1 MSTTRTSAPR
11 RSDIRRRVPTWR
23 VPLALVALSLIPVV
37 AGSVRLA
44 DLSTGSTHMP
54 QDAHHPDTP
63 VALVVHI
70 VSATAFSLLGAFQF
84 SAGLRRR
91 HARWHRAA
99 GRVLVPT
106 GLVVALSALW
116 LTLVYPT
123 EAGTG
128 PVLLLVAP
136 AVRARDDGV
145 PRPGI
150 PHRSRPEVPVP
161 SRLDDPRLRARAR
174 RRHPGRHH
182 RRRGG
187 DARHQHRRDR
197 RRHRCRMGGQP
208 RRRRSHRPVAA
219 SAAVGPHA
227 GEDVMTYLAPEHHPA
242 PASTRPCPH
251 VTRHA
256 RSQEEPDDH
265 R

>member
-23 VPLALVALSLIPVV
+23 VPQALVALSLIPVV

-128 PVLLLVAP
+128 PVLYWSRLLFGLAMIVCLVLGFRT
-136 AVRARDDGV
+136 VRARKF
-145 PRPGI
+145 
-150 PHRSRPEVPVP
+150 
-161 SRLDDPRLRARAR
+161 
-174 RRHPGRHH
+174 
-182 RRRGG
+182 
-187 DARHQHRRDR
+187 
-197 RRHRCRMGGQP
+197 
-208 RRRRSHRPVAA
+208 RSHRAWMIRAYALGLGAGTQVVTIGVAEA
-219 SAAVGPHA
+219 TLGTSTAVIDAATAAGWAVNLAVAEAIVRWPHRPQS
-227 GEDVMTYLAPEHHPA
+227 GR
-242 PASTRPCPH
+242 TRGR
-251 VTRHA
+251 T
-256 RSQEEPDDH
+256 S
-265 R
+265 